1 MLPEKWEAN
10 DYAPDLCAAFCE
22 GSRVGRTSAAL
33 RSGDDRVSDYAARM
47 NHLLPHQ
54 RERACCYA
62 RCACPPQGVSPAM
75 AGKALAKCGFAP
87 KNFGSDSQGGLRFS
101 LLCMQPA
108 GGSRHS

>member
-22 GSRVGRTSAAL
+22 GSRVGTASAAL
-33 RSGDDRVSDYAARM
+33 GGGHDRVSEYAARV

-54 RERACCYA
+54 RERACYA
-62 RCACPPQGVSPAM
+62 RCACPAQGVSP
-75 AGKALAKCGFAP
+75 ALAKCGFAP